1 MHYAR
6 IAQLRTADQFRAYL
20 LNNGID
26 LAFDETMMSGAD
38 APLAQPYRYKDFVIG
53 NRFAVL
59 PMEGWDG
66 TPDGHPSEMT
76 MRRWQRFGISGAK
89 LIWGGEAVAVRHD
102 GRANPNQ
109 LVINEQ
115 TVGDLGQLRETLIKA
130 HQEHHGR
137 ADDLLIGLQL
147 THSGRF
153 SRPAEQ
159 KRHEPRTLYRHPL
172 LDRRLGIRDD
182 STLMS
187 DDDIARLIDDFI
199 HAAGPARRA
208 RAPPRGTQQLA
219 RPPEPRT
226 PTSPVAQRST
236 DGE

>member
-6 IAQLRTADQFRAYL
+6 IAQLKTADQFRSYL
-20 LNNGID
+20 LNNGIE
-26 LAFDETMMSGAD
+26 LAFDESVKSGLD
-38 APLAQPYRYKDFVIG
+38 APLAQPYRFRDFVIG

-76 MRRWQRFGISGAK
+76 IRRWQRFGISGAK

-109 LVINEQ
+109 LMINAQ
-115 TVGDLGQLRETLIKA
+115 TLADIAGLRETLVKA
-130 HQEHHGR
+130 HVERFGR

-153 SRPAEQ
+153 CR
-159 KRHEPRTLYRHPL
+159 
-172 LDRRLGIRDD
+172 
-182 STLMS
+182 
-187 DDDIARLIDDFI
+187 
-199 HAAGPARRA
+199 
-208 RAPPRGTQQLA
+208 
-219 RPPEPRT
+219 
-226 PTSPVAQRST
+226 
-236 DGE
+236 

>member
-6 IAQLRTADQFRAYL
+6 IAQLRTADQFRTYL
-20 LNNGID
+20 HDNSID
-26 LAFDETMMSGAD
+26 LAFDEHLATPYT
-38 APLAQPYRYKDFVIG
+38 PLANAYQYKGRAIG

-89 LIWGGEAVAVRHD
+89 LIWGGEVVAVRHD

-109 LVINEQ
+109 LVINEE
-115 TVGDLGQLRETLIKA
+115 TLGDLVRLREALIKA
-130 HQEHHGR
+130 HQERHGR
-137 ADDLLIGLQL
+137 TDDLLIGLQL

-172 LDRRLGIRDD
+172 LDG
-182 STLMS
+182 
-187 DDDIARLIDDFI
+187 
-199 HAAGPARRA
+199 
-208 RAPPRGTQQLA
+208 
-219 RPPEPRT
+219 
-226 PTSPVAQRST
+226 
-236 DGE
+236 